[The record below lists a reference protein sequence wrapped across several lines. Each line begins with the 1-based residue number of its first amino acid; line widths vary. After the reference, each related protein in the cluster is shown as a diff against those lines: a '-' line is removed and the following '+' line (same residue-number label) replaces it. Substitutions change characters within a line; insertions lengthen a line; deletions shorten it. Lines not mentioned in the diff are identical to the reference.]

1 MEVPTTKP
9 TSLSVIVAV
18 YNEQYLVAA
27 SLSRL
32 RVLSESP
39 LLRSIQIIVVDD
51 GSQDRSASVLREFQ
65 DSLQLD
71 PWGPKFEWIFLRHPK
86 NRGKAAAIRTGLEQA
101 TGELTVF
108 HDSDLEYHPA
118 DLLKMLLPFYDES
131 ADAVYGSRFLASDY
145 RRVLFFRHSVGN
157 KFLTFLCN
165 LFSDLN
171 LTDLE
176 TCYKMV
182 RTSLLR
188 SIPLQSERFGIE
200 VELTM
205 KLAKRGARIFEVP
218 IKYSGRTYQ
227 EGKKIGW
234 KDGIHALACIIK
246 FAVSDQVYTADQYG
260 SEILARL
267 NRAPKFTRWMADN
280 LHPYIG
286 SKVLELG
293 AGIGNMTLNLAPRHV
308 YWVSDVNPLY
318 LDHLEKLCETRPYLR
333 VCRTDASSA
342 DSYPQGLQFDTVIC
356 LNVVEHLADDVG
368 ALRNIC
374 DTLQVNG
381 RGIILVPNAPRLYST
396 LDEVL
401 GHFRRYTPQQIADV
415 GTRAGLQLETILK
428 FNRVGVLAWWL
439 NGKVLH
445 RKSFSLFQIKLL
457 NLLTPLFRRIDS
469 WLPLPPLSLI
479 AVFRKPDLAVS
490 TARQAPSQP
499 DLAQAV

>member
-1 MEVPTTKP
+1 MEVPTTKQ

-32 RVLSESP
+32 RVLGESP
-39 LLRSIQIIVVDD
+39 LLGSVQIIVVDD

-65 DSLQLD
+65 DSLELD

-86 NRGKAAAIRTGLEQA
+86 NRGKAAAVRAGLDRA

-165 LFSDLN
+165 LFLDLN
-171 LTDLE
+171 LTDME

-205 KLAKRGARIFEVP
+205 KLAKRGARIVEVP

-234 KDGIHALACIIK
+234 KDGLHALGCIIK
-246 FAVSDQVYTADQYG
+246 FAASDQVYTADQYG

-267 NRAPKFTRWMADN
+267 NRAPKFTRWMADSI
-280 LHPYIG
+280 HPYIG

-293 AGIGNMTLNLAPRHV
+293 AGIGNMTLNLAPRQV
-308 YWVSDVNPLY
+308 YWASDVNPLY
-318 LDHLEKLCETRPYLR
+318 LDHLDKLRETRPTSR
-333 VCRTDASSA
+333 SA
-342 DSYPQGLQFDTVIC
+342 
-356 LNVVEHLADDVG
+356 
-368 ALRNIC
+368 
-374 DTLQVNG
+374 
-381 RGIILVPNAPRLYST
+381 APM
-396 LDEVL
+396 
-401 GHFRRYTPQQIADV
+401 
-415 GTRAGLQLETILK
+415 
-428 FNRVGVLAWWL
+428 
-439 NGKVLH
+439 
-445 RKSFSLFQIKLL
+445 
-457 NLLTPLFRRIDS
+457 
-469 WLPLPPLSLI
+469 PP
-479 AVFRKPDLAVS
+479 P
-490 TARQAPSQP
+490 
-499 DLAQAV
+499 

>member
-1 MEVPTTKP
+1 MEVLTTKP

-39 LLRSIQIIVVDD
+39 LLGSIQIIVVDD

-65 DSLQLD
+65 DSLELE

-86 NRGKAAAIRTGLEQA
+86 NRGKAAAVRAGLERA

-171 LTDLE
+171 LTD
-176 TCYKMV
+176 
-182 RTSLLR
+182 
-188 SIPLQSERFGIE
+188 
-200 VELTM
+200 
-205 KLAKRGARIFEVP
+205 A
-218 IKYSGRTYQ
+218 
-227 EGKKIGW
+227 
-234 KDGIHALACIIK
+234 
-246 FAVSDQVYTADQYG
+246 
-260 SEILARL
+260 
-267 NRAPKFTRWMADN
+267 
-280 LHPYIG
+280 
-286 SKVLELG
+286 
-293 AGIGNMTLNLAPRHV
+293 
-308 YWVSDVNPLY
+308 
-318 LDHLEKLCETRPYLR
+318 
-333 VCRTDASSA
+333 
-342 DSYPQGLQFDTVIC
+342 
-356 LNVVEHLADDVG
+356 DVG
-368 ALRNIC
+368 A
-374 DTLQVNG
+374 
-381 RGIILVPNAPRLYST
+381 
-396 LDEVL
+396 
-401 GHFRRYTPQQIADV
+401 
-415 GTRAGLQLETILK
+415 RAGLRLETILN

-457 NLLTPLFRRIDS
+457 NFLTPLFRRIDS

-479 AVFRKPDLAVS
+479 AVFRKPDPSVTAVH
-490 TARQAPSQP
+490 QAPAHP

>member
-1 MEVPTTKP
+1 MEERTTKQ

-18 YNEQYLVAA
+18 YNEQYLVGA

-32 RVLSESP
+32 RVLGESP
-39 LLRSIQIIVVDD
+39 LLHSIQIIVVDD
-51 GSQDRSASVLREFQ
+51 GSKDRSASALREFQ
-65 DSLQLD
+65 AALQLD
-71 PWGPKFEWIFLRHPK
+71 PWGAKFEWVFLRHPA
-86 NRGKAAAIRTGLEQA
+86 NRGKAAAIRTGLERA
-101 TGELTVF
+101 AGELTVF

-118 DLLKMLLPFYDES
+118 DLLKMIPLFSEES

-157 KFLTFLCN
+157 QFLTFLCN

-171 LTDLE
+171 LTDTE

-188 SIPLQSERFGIE
+188 SIPLRSERFGIE
-200 VELTM
+200 VELTL
-205 KLAKRGARIFEVP
+205 KLAKRAARIFEVP

-234 KDGIHALACIIK
+234 KDGFHALACILK
-246 FAVSDQVYTADQYG
+246 FAISDQVYAADQYG
-260 SEILARL
+260 SEILGRL
-267 NRAPKFTRWMADN
+267 NRAPKFTRWMADR
-280 LHPYIG
+280 LQPYVG
-286 SKVLELG
+286 DKVLEIG
-293 AGIGNMTLNLAPRHV
+293 AGIGNMTMNFVPREV

-333 VCRTDASSA
+333 VCRTDASAA

-356 LNVVEHLADDVG
+356 LNVVEHLEDDLG
-368 ALRNIC
+368 ALRNIR
-374 DTLQVNG
+374 DALQVNG
-381 RGIILVPNAPRLYST
+381 RAIVLVPNAPRLYST

-401 GHFRRYTPQQIADV
+401 GHFRRYTPQQLADT
-415 GTRAGLQLETILK
+415 GARAGLHLETMLS
-428 FNRVGVLAWWL
+428 FNRAGVLAWWL

-445 RKSFSLFQIKLL
+445 RRSFSLFQVKLL
-457 NLLTPLFRRIDS
+457 NSLTPLFRRIDS
-469 WLPLPPLSLI
+469 WLPLPSLSLV
-479 AVFRKPDLAVS
+479 AVFRKRDPSPA
-490 TARQAPSQP
+490 TAREAPAQP